1 MDKIV
6 LNDLHVKKVMSNS
19 DYLLGVGVTYPLGVK
34 TRTRFAIT
42 PDMLLKD
49 MTEYVNNT
57 FLAGTRYDSSSKEI
71 IFYNSNGVTLFT
83 IDATDFIKDGMISS
97 VEYDSDNAV
106 LSLVFNTDAEA
117 EQIDIDLSSLIDIYT
132 GGAGINITDN
142 VVSIN
147 LADDN
152 EDDYL
157 SVSDNGLKLSGVVN
171 INSRLEEVEEFANEG
186 AITNEEIDVLFS

>member
-6 LNDLHVKKVMSNS
+6 LNDSHVKEVMSNS

-42 PDMLLKD
+42 PNMLLKD
-49 MTEYVNNT
+49 MTEYVDNT
-57 FLAGTRYDSSSKEI
+57 FFAGTKYDSSSKEI
-71 IFYNSNGVTLFT
+71 IFYNSNGDTLFT

-97 VEYDSDNAV
+97 ITYDSDNAV
-106 LSLVFNTDAEA
+106 LYLVFNTDAGA
-117 EQIDIDLSSLIDIYT
+117 EQIEIDLSSLIDIYT
-132 GGAGINITDN
+132 GGAGIDITDN

-157 SVSDNGLKLSGVVN
+157 SVSDDGLKLSGVVD
-171 INSRLEEVEEFANEG
+171 INSRLEEVEEFAEEG
-186 AITNEEIDVLFS
+186 AITEEEIDELFS